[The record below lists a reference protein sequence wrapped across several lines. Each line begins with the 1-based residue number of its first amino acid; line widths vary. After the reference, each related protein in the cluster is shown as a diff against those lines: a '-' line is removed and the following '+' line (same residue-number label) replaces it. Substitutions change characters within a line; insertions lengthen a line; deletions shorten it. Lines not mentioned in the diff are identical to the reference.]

1 MHSWLLEDLTQFGR
15 KKSPASMKFEDLINK
30 IISIYKILIDRCVV
44 ITFKSNVLFSA
55 SVCVSLHSDQAIT
68 FFLARLAI

>member
-1 MHSWLLEDLTQFGR
+1 MAIGGSDSVR
-15 KKSPASMKFEDLINK
+15 KDLINK

-55 SVCVSLHSDQAIT
+55 SVCVSLHSD
-68 FFLARLAI
+68 